1 MSTPSTPHDDH
12 TRPVSDERRYLA
24 RQALARRYGLD
35 PADIQGTSPDQMD
48 RHARILARQQPT
60 GYPPAVVAAYVDYA
74 RRHPGQP
81 IPAHWPE
88 AARAASMAAHPAGTG
103 RHPELTAADGTPEKP
118 LPTEHPTDHA

>member
-48 RHARILARQQPT
+48 RHARILART
-60 GYPPAVVAAYVDYA
+60 AAM
-74 RRHPGQP
+74 RRHP
-81 IPAHWPE
+81 
-88 AARAASMAAHPAGTG
+88 AGKQ
-103 RHPELTAADGTPEKP
+103 LTAADGTPEKP
-118 LPTEHPTDHA
+118 LPTERPTDHA